1 MKTMTAAII
10 SMAATAMVW
19 ANTAEAVFRVASFMA
34 LPLCLFA
41 SRRIEICR
49 LEFRSRVIV
58 AASGAMTPRF
68 LRRTPQDCIRR
79 HMSPCDEYNP
89 GRLDHQCGGNLS
101 RAVMTVAG
109 RHATLPHT
117 A

>member
-41 SRRIEICR
+41 SRRIESCR

-58 AASGAMTPRF
+58 AASGAMTPWF
-68 LRRTPQDCIRR
+68 LRRTPQDSIRR
-79 HMSPCDEYNP
+79 HVSPRGEYDLR
-89 GRLDHQCGGNLS
+89 RLDYQCGGTLS

-109 RHATLPHT
+109 RHATLSHT